1 MNINTVKKTGIVLV
15 SIIGAIYVIF
25 LMLPLF
31 LNGLLNSYL
40 PQITKIAEDAGFKLK
55 LEDVQLVTTPKLT
68 AGIKVGHADV
78 MLPTDDSILN
88 ADNFQLTLSIFPLL
102 ARKIELDN
110 IAAQNIIATLKIK
123 KDGKFLLED
132 YLPQAEK
139 QDASQVQ
146 SAPAELPFGFKL
158 SNHLP
163 DINIRNYNISFID
176 IPTSKVYAITGSQAK
191 IADFILDK
199 SIKITADGKF
209 ILDNRTQFNYDL
221 KLFNKIMPDLNLHDL
236 VFNPPVAEE
245 KEDSQPVMFN
255 VIDIFKALYHNQL
268 TANLTTDLKISGTAD
283 DAKLNGTILVDKL
296 GIAVDG
302 KKLPD
307 STIGMEFKNNHIKL
321 NTKLYSAANE
331 ITQILG
337 DFKTGKHP
345 AVDLNFKSNAGINSL
360 IAIVD
365 SVAKSFNYNDLD
377 SLSATG
383 QIDADFSVKSNLKK
397 VESSGYFKIPSAG
410 IKYPLYNI
418 ALDNINADVD
428 FADCMVNIKNAG
440 LTVFS
445 HPLKIYGTVKPDA
458 EADLHLIADRLQ
470 IKSLIAAAGQLA
482 LLKDNEFKSGTLSA
496 DAALSGKLN
505 KPELTLNLTVDDF
518 NLKNKP
524 SQTSIVL
531 PDANVNFKS
540 AEQSGTITSQQ
551 IKIFNPMLTVAVPA
565 VKLNADK
572 NDIVISDTYILLNNS
587 RIDVAG
593 KIADYLSDMNIN
605 LTANGN
611 IIASDIKNMLPADF
625 KSMVRA
631 NGKMPLNL
639 SITGNSAR
647 QNITVKLNAD
657 AANYLSIVEVDQL
670 KGQKMTLNSS
680 INLAGSTLE
689 FADTYISAGT
699 NPLVVL
705 SGNVSD
711 IFTNPY
717 LNLKLFTNKQLGI
730 VIPGFSDSKMQ
741 TTANLAITGTLNNPA
756 MSGSVNMSSIKI
768 PSMLVDISDLKLDLA
783 GAIANGKGTLKK
795 LKSGGIIAENLT
807 SDFSLKNYNILY
819 LNNITGEAFSGTIN
833 GNVAYNISK
842 NSAAIDLTGAN
853 MNAVKAIEG
862 AAGIKNALSGTLG
875 FDADLSLNLANE
887 TEMMKSLK
895 GAAEFNIQ
903 DGSFLNIGRLENF
916 LLADN
921 IKSNSIMNAAV
932 TSITTL
938 PTVKNKA
945 QFKTISG
952 KMTFNNGWANIQNI
966 KTSGPSM
973 SYYIT
978 GKYNLLNGTA
988 NLVVLGRLSAEVVK
1002 LLGPIGELSV
1012 DKLTSF
1018 IPKFGNLTSAVIKTM
1033 TTNPRGEKISELPAL
1048 SSGETNYKD
1057 FKVVFNGGIESKS
1070 SVKSFKWLSECDTSA
1085 IESVSIKEQIQ
1096 NTTQAIK
1103 DAHKSNVENFKNSIE
1118 EVKKQNEAAKQ
1129 QLQNIQ
1135 NNLKNLFKP
1144 KTEETPATPATTTS
1158 TPAQ

>member
-1 MNINTVKKTGIVLV
+1 MNINTVKKTGIVLI

-68 AGIKVGHADV
+68 AGIKVGHVDV

-245 KEDSQPVMFN
+245 KEDSQPVMVN

-268 TANLTTDLKISGTAD
+268 TSNLTTDLKISGTAD

-410 IKYPLYNI
+410 IKYSLYNI
-418 ALDNINADVD
+418 ALDNINADID

-531 PDANVNFKS
+531 PDASVNFKS

-551 IKIFNPMLTVAVPA
+551 IKILNPMLTVAVPA

-916 LLADN
+916 LFADN

-932 TSITTL
+932 TSITAL
-938 PTVKNKA
+938 PTVKNTA

-1103 DAHKSNVENFKNSIE
+1103 DAHQSNVENFKNSIE

>member
-139 QDASQVQ
+139 QDDSQVQ

-531 PDANVNFKS
+531 PDASVNFKS

-551 IKIFNPMLTVAVPA
+551 IKILNPMLTVAVPA

-572 NDIVISDTYILLNNS
+572 KDIVISDTYVLLNNS

-932 TSITTL
+932 TSITAL
-938 PTVKNKA
+938 PTVKNTA

-952 KMTFNNGWANIQNI
+952 KMSFNNGWANIQNI

-988 NLVVLGRLSAEVVK
+988 NLVVLGRLSAEVIK

-1103 DAHKSNVENFKNSIE
+1103 DVHQSNVENFKNSIE

-1135 NNLKNLFKP
+1135 NNLKNLFKS
-1144 KTEETPATPATTTS
+1144 KTEETPATTTS

>member
-1 MNINTVKKTGIVLV
+1 MNINTVKKTGIILV

-139 QDASQVQ
+139 QDDSQVQ

-163 DINIRNYNISFID
+163 DINIKNYNISFID
-176 IPTSKVYAITGSQAK
+176 IPTSKVYSITGSQAK

-337 DFKTGKHP
+337 DFKTGKYP

-531 PDANVNFKS
+531 PDASVNFKS

-551 IKIFNPMLTVAVPA
+551 IKILNPMLTVAVPA

-572 NDIVISDTYILLNNS
+572 NDIVISDTYVLLNNS

-932 TSITTL
+932 TSITAL
-938 PTVKNKA
+938 PTVKNTA

-952 KMTFNNGWANIQNI
+952 KMSFNNGWANIQNI

-988 NLVVLGRLSAEVVK
+988 NLVVLGRLSAEVIK

-1103 DAHKSNVENFKNSIE
+1103 DVHQSNVENFKNSIE

-1135 NNLKNLFKP
+1135 NNLKNLFKS
-1144 KTEETPATPATTTS
+1144 KTEETPATTTS